1 MSDITLAE
9 SIYVK
14 KSNSNLG
21 GGATFRECVLETF
34 WYPYEIKDGYVE
46 LFPVT
51 DDLKRVL
58 RLAQKVPVG
67 IFQEEYSQKENSKEI
82 YLELKKTIR

>member
-1 MSDITLAE
+1 MNDTILAE

-14 KSNSNLG
+14 RRKSNLG
-21 GGATFRECVLETF
+21 GGATFRECVLESF
-34 WYPYEIKDGYVE
+34 WFPYGVKNGYVE
-46 LFPVT
+46 LFPIT

-58 RLAQKVPVG
+58 RLAEKIPVET
-67 IFQEEYSQKENSKEI
+67 FEEEYSEKENSRDI

>member
-14 KSNSNLG
+14 RSNSNLG

-34 WYPYEIKDGYVE
+34 WYPYGIKDGYVE

-58 RLAQKVPVG
+58 RLVEKIPVE
-67 IFQEEYSQKENSKEI
+67 IFKEEFSQKENSKDT

>member
-1 MSDITLAE
+1 MSGITLAE

-14 KSNSNLG
+14 RSKSNLG

-34 WYPYEIKDGYVE
+34 WYLHGITNGYVE

-58 RLAQKVPVG
+58 KLAQKIPDD
-67 IFQEEYSQKENSKEI
+67 IFKEEYSQK
-82 YLELKKTIR
+82 

>member
-14 KSNSNLG
+14 KSKSNLG

-34 WYPYEIKDGYVE
+34 WYPYGVTNGYVV
-46 LFPVT
+46 LFPVS

-58 RLAQKVPVG
+58 KLAQKIPVD
-67 IFQEEYSQKENSKEI
+67 IFKKEYSQKENSGEI

>member
-1 MSDITLAE
+1 MSDVTFAE

-14 KSNSNLG
+14 RSKSNLG

-34 WYPYEIKDGYVE
+34 WYPHGVANGYVE

-58 RLAQKVPVG
+58 KLAQKIPVD
-67 IFQEEYSQKENSKEI
+67 IFKKEYSQKENSNEI

>member
-14 KSNSNLG
+14 RSKSNLG

-34 WYPYEIKDGYVE
+34 WYPYGVTNGYVE

-58 RLAQKVPVG
+58 RLAQKVPVEL
-67 IFQEEYSQKENSKEI
+67 FKEEYSQKENSKEI